1 MYQIK
6 INSTTGS
13 EIISNSDVKLF
24 SRIDTSADNALI
36 SDMIVEAR
44 IYAENLISSD
54 IVAKNRTLY
63 VSEVLDRLE
72 LPFSPISSVSSIT
85 VNGTS
90 ATFTAYGIDSQFV
103 ELDSLPAK
111 EVKITYITA
120 GQSDGLLKQAL
131 LQIVS
136 TYYDNRAEFK
146 TGTIVTEIPT
156 DARKIL
162 SGYKRTFI

>member
-13 EIISNSDVKLF
+13 EIITAADVKLF
-24 SRIDTSADNALI
+24 SRIDTSADDALI
-36 SDMIVEAR
+36 ADMITEAR
-44 IYAENLISSD
+44 IYAENIICSD

-63 VSEVLDRLE
+63 VSEILERIE
-72 LPFSPISSVSSIT
+72 LPFSPIASVSSIT
-85 VNGTS
+85 VDGTS
-90 ATFTAYGIDSQFV
+90 ATHTAYGIDNQFI
-103 ELDSLPAK
+103 ELKALPAK
-111 EVKITYITA
+111 EVKITYITS

-131 LQIVS
+131 LQMVS
-136 TYYDNRAEFK
+136 TMYDNRADFK

-156 DARKIL
+156 QARQIL